1 MIAFDVKW
9 IHVYNYWSLY
19 GNKLLK
25 INMLITFKTISL
37 RFLVRIPVSRIVYGY
52 IYPFCHL
59 KYKDPFA
66 PFHFS
71 HRSIWVSVTVF
82 DLYDYVVCEQGEV
95 TCVWYQN
102 GMSWWHLHVCT
113 RPRYCRIT
121 YNVTGNSCCVHTT
134 CGNYGDTSSVSS
146 LFSVF
151 FICYN

>member
-1 MIAFDVKW
+1 MYTNTDPYTEINCSKSICLLLLRQFHSDFYY
-9 IHVYNYWSLY
+9 VYQSAEL
-19 GNKLLK
+19 
-25 INMLITFKTISL
+25 F
-37 RFLVRIPVSRIVYGY
+37 VA

-59 KYKDPFA
+59 KFKDPFA

-82 DLYDYVVCEQGEV
+82 GLYDYVVCGQGEV

-121 YNVTGNSCCVHTT
+121 YNVTGKLVLCSYNMRKLWRYIISE
-134 CGNYGDTSSVSS
+134 
-146 LFSVF
+146 F
-151 FICYN
+151 FIFCIFFTSNN